1 MKVETININHELF
14 NKIKIQKISDN
25 VFFITPLF
33 AFRKKHFESNGILV
47 SKNELLTI
55 KKNKNLSNYNIS
67 KNCGAC
73 SKILKDLYVNK
84 INNQLKGGK
93 SSLNIMENIISKN
106 FKLSNKESKI
116 DLLKKIAFLLKT
128 GCKSYSTINRDL
140 SGDYRIKITVEKDD
154 EKIFEIEENV
164 EVDIDD
170 FKIKNK
176 KKTATKQQGQKGGDG
191 YSYNLGEGNIAGMPI
206 IDKYYKCCPPVYCDN
221 TINYMKGGGYLL
233 AVDEPKIGKQ
243 SAVQNY
249 SNNAAPIFCNA
260 AKNLTGN

>member
-25 VFFITPLF
+25 LFFITPLF
-33 AFRKKHFESNGILV
+33 SFRKKHFESNGILV

-55 KKNKNLSNYNIS
+55 KKEKNLSNYNIS
-67 KNCGAC
+67 KNCGSC

-84 INNQLKGGK
+84 INKQLKGGK
-93 SSLNIMENIISKN
+93 STINTMENLIANN

-140 SGDYRIKITVEKDD
+140 SGDYRIKIIVEKND

-176 KKTATKQQGQKGGDG
+176 KKTPAKKQQGGDG
-191 YSYNLGEGNIAGMPI
+191 YSYNVGAGNIAGMPI

-221 TINYMKGGGYLL
+221 SLNYMNGGGYLL

-243 SAVQNY
+243 SAVRNY

-260 AKNLTGN
+260 AKNLAGN